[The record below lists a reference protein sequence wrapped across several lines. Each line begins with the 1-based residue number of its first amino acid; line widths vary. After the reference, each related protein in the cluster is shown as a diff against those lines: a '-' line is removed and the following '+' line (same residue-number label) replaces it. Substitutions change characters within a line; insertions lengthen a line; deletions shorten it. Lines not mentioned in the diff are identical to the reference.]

1 MKSLGLLDRMWLDAL
16 WRFGR
21 LIAFLARLR
30 DCHNQDSMTDVSR
43 CLCSV
48 LHPPHRFTQGAVIV
62 PCNATVGRSGSV
74 LVTFKSPS
82 SVPPYRIENR
92 TKSVKLM
99 LRQQLDP
106 QAAAR
111 APAGAAGSGAPAS
124 NMPAAVVAAAAAA
137 VRAGAAS
144 PAKKDA
150 HSPRCGSYV
159 KLTRQA
165 CEQRLWGHYYS
176 KLPAETG
183 NGS

>member
-1 MKSLGLLDRMWLDAL
+1 
-16 WRFGR
+16 
-21 LIAFLARLR
+21 
-30 DCHNQDSMTDVSR
+30 
-43 CLCSV
+43 
-48 LHPPHRFTQGAVIV
+48 V

-111 APAGAAGSGAPAS
+111 APAGAAGSAAPAS

-150 HSPRCGSYV
+150 HSPRCDFVHQAASNRLERHVEGGFRYITT
-159 KLTRQA
+159 TRY
-165 CEQRLWGHYYS
+165 RYTPTTLGGFV
-176 KLPAETG
+176 L
-183 NGS
+183 